1 MLINCAFRTAL
12 GVPASPPA
20 APSCPSILSRS
31 RLIRFLLCVS
41 FLWSFEVHRSQLKNL
56 LAIPYRLSTSLGA
69 SPSYRPSMALS
80 DSTWTQDDA
89 AAAAFSLQ
97 LLGGLPHGISQKQVA
112 KHSAARTRTTGVARR
127 RPPSS
132 SWLSPSRSTKAEG
145 LGCGDHQCGDK
156 VLLGISELCRLSS
169 VEDSGE
175 LAHPHRGFLT
185 TSDPHPRWRGNSLA
199 ERPSHVFSRRRRRLI
214 HSNYLCAALYAC

>member
-112 KHSAARTRTTGVARR
+112 KHSAARTRTTGVAAVGRR
-127 RPPSS
+127 
-132 SWLSPSRSTKAEG
+132 
-145 LGCGDHQCGDK
+145 Q
-156 VLLGISELCRLSS
+156 
-169 VEDSGE
+169 
-175 LAHPHRGFLT
+175 AHGYPHRGARRPKASAVAT
-185 TSDPHPRWRGNSLA
+185 PMWRQSVAWHL
-199 ERPSHVFSRRRRRLI
+199 
-214 HSNYLCAALYAC
+214 